1 MRRCSVVLLG
11 CLFLNVS
18 YVECGLHALIESGD
32 GLCWIVVDVCGQ
44 LGVLRPSGKASEG
57 LDFD

>member
-1 MRRCSVVLLG
+1 MQRLSVVLLG
-11 CLFLNVS
+11 CMFLNVP
-18 YVECGLHALIESGD
+18 YVEYGLHALIESGD
-32 GLCWIVVDVCGQ
+32 GLHRIVIDICGQ